1 MQAASFEAEGA
12 GMHDNVDFSMEVR
25 NLTLSDDGCARGQWL
40 VAVGFGGGLRWSCRS
55 DVGCG
60 GGRRKRGSSGDA
72 PSFPSHIG
80 RQGWSRWTLAAGV
93 CLEQLVTVSTGNWLM
108 DVLGGVAPP
117 PTPSDAHERFER
129 W

>member
-1 MQAASFEAEGA
+1 MTVVLGASGWSQWASVVVWGGVVGALLVVVEA
-12 GMHDNVDFSMEVR
+12 
-25 NLTLSDDGCARGQWL
+25 
-40 VAVGFGGGLRWSCRS
+40 
-55 DVGCG
+55 
-60 GGRRKRGSSGDA
+60 GGRGGSSGDA

-93 CLEQLVTVSTGNWLM
+93 CLEQLVTVSTGDWLM
-108 DVLGGVAPP
+108 DVLGRVAPP